1 MCIDNQKV
9 AIVVGDFVT
18 AVKIM
23 RSKRKTWMCLTV
35 LAIGQCAFCW
45 ETRFA
50 EERQNLL
57 VSGKKDSLVL
67 LLYQEIINKATL
79 KFELFFS

>member
-1 MCIDNQKV
+1 M

-18 AVKIM
+18 VVEIM
-23 RSKRKTWMCLTV
+23 RSKRKTCISNRTMCFL
-35 LAIGQCAFCW
+35 LGNK
-45 ETRFA
+45 RFA

-57 VSGKKDSLVL
+57 VSGKKDLLLL